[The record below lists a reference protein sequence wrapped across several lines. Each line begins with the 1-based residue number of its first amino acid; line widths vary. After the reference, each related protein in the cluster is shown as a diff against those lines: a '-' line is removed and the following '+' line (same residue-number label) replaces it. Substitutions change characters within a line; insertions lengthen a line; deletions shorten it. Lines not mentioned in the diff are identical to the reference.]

1 MVHKCQSCG
10 GDLKKIATASTTKT
24 YKAKRYECIIC
35 GSQETIFGKWD
46 LDQSNTLKQIDKMYK
61 EQEENNG

>member
-1 MVHKCQSCG
+1 MVHKCQICG
-10 GDLKKIATASTTKT
+10 GDLKKVSTLSTTKK
-24 YKAKRYECIIC
+24 YKAKRHECTIC